1 MDKPQFYH
9 LPRLIVKCGRKE
21 KAEMSEDFEIK
32 DVLRLGESAKWLF
45 DKNYLLLQ
53 AQIESGFGG
62 FCCLAEI

>member
-1 MDKPQFYH
+1 
-9 LPRLIVKCGRKE
+9 
-21 KAEMSEDFEIK
+21 MSEDFEIK
-32 DVLRLGESAKWLF
+32 EVLRLGESAKWLF